1 MKIKGEFRDVLSR
14 NGEIIEDRGWRSN
27 TIVEEFGNFLAAVMK
42 KDFQDLDDTIKP
54 VGIEYMAV
62 GSKSKNVDEFKS
74 RVENFFSEWNKNSE
88 FDSTKPRGDPGDPW
102 IWVKKIDSG
111 NITYLGAPDIN
122 QVTNMLQISVDFS
135 ENEPKSDQPRRFEE
149 FALLGILRKSNDKFE
164 TSKMFFINHATHGII
179 DKAASVTITRTV
191 NLTFPVNQEVVA

>member
-1 MKIKGEFRDVLSR
+1 MKIRGEFRDVLSR

-27 TIVEEFGNFLAAVMK
+27 TIVAEFGNFLAAIMK
-42 KDFQDLDDTIKP
+42 KDFQDKP

-62 GSKSKNVDEFKS
+62 GSKSNTVDEFRN
-74 RVENFFSEWNKNSE
+74 RVEGFFSDWNENPG

-102 IWVKKIDSG
+102 IWVKKIEESE
-111 NITYLGAPDIN
+111 ITYLKALDIN

-135 ENEPKSDQPRRFEE
+135 ENEPKSDQPRTFEE
-149 FALLGILRKSNDKFE
+149 FALLGILEKSDGKFV
-164 TSKMFFINHATHGII
+164 KDRMFFINHATHGTIE
-179 DKAASVTITRTV
+179 KTASMTINRTV